1 MNINRYQ
8 DLLIPDLDR
17 DNLED
22 GERYIPEVLRES
34 SKVTQTENKEETSE
48 ILVDLTSKDEEDS
61 LSYGTFI
68 PPK

>member
-22 GERYIPEVLRES
+22 GERYISEVLRES
-34 SKVTQTENKEETSE
+34 FKVTQTENKEETSE